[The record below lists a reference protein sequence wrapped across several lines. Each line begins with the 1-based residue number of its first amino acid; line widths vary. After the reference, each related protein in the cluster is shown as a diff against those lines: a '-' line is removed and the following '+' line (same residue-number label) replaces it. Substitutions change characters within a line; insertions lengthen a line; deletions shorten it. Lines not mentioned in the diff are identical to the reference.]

1 MRISTNTIYSQSS
14 SQVGTLQSQLAR
26 TQQQLSTN
34 KRMLSAADDPIASA
48 RALEVTQSQ
57 AVNAQYGDN
66 RANARSSLAQQEVA
80 VTGVQTLIQDV
91 QTIAVAA
98 GSGANSASDRATYA
112 NELQGRLDDLVAL
125 ANSSDGNGG
134 YLFAGYR
141 STTMPFVNN
150 NGSIDYQG
158 DQGQVQVQVSSSRK
172 VAINEA
178 GSSIF
183 MGIPTGNG
191 TFATSVGAGN
201 GGSATI
207 SAGVVVDPAQLNNH
221 TYSIAFS
228 VVAGTPTT
236 YTITDQTTVPPSQV
250 VAGAPYTSDAPITVA
265 GMQFNI
271 GGDVHDGDTFGAQP
285 SQRQSLFTTL
295 SNLISTL
302 RAPVNTPADKQALG
316 NGIAEAIGN
325 LGGGLDNVL
334 SVRSSIGAS
343 QKVLDTLD
351 TIGSDADTQYAATLS
366 TLQDLDLVKTISLFS
381 QQQATLEAAQKTF
394 KSVTSLSLF
403 NYIG

>member
-34 KRMLSAADDPIASA
+34 RRMLSAADDPIASA

-66 RANARSSLAQQEVA
+66 RANARSALAQQEVA
-80 VTGVQTLIQDV
+80 VTGVQNLIQDV

-112 NELQGRLDDLVAL
+112 NELQGRLEDLVAL

-150 NGSIDYQG
+150 NGSVDYQG

-178 GSSIF
+178 GSAIF

-191 TFATSVGAGN
+191 TFATSVGAANTGK
-201 GGSATI
+201 ATI
-207 SAGVVVDPAQLNNH
+207 SAGVVSDPAQLDNH

-228 VVAGTPTT
+228 VVAGNPTT

-250 VAGAPYTSDAPITVA
+250 VAVAPYTSDAPITVA

-271 GGDVHDGDTFGAQP
+271 AGAPSDGDTFAAQP

-302 RAPVNTPADKQALG
+302 RAPVVTSADRQALG
-316 NGIAEAIGN
+316 NGISEAIGN
-325 LGGGLDNVL
+325 LGAGLDNVL

-351 TIGSDADTQYAATLS
+351 TIGSDADVQYAATLS